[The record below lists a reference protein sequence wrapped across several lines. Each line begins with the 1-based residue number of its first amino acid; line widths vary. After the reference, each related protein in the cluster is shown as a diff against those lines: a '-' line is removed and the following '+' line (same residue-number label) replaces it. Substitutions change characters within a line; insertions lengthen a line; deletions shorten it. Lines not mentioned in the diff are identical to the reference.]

1 VSKGGWH
8 IFSTGWGGV
17 DLMNPA
23 TNVFVTG
30 ACDKAWF
37 GWPCDEE
44 LQNLRKAFFAA
55 KDDAERKALAVK
67 LQARAN
73 DVVTFIPMGQNY
85 IVGARSKK
93 LDGLIDGPVSS
104 FWNVSKRN

>member
-1 VSKGGWH
+1 MPIS
-8 IFSTGWGGV
+8 GWGGV

-37 GWPCDEE
+37 GWPCDKE
-44 LQNLRKAFFAA
+44 LQDLRAAFFAA
-55 KDDAERKALAVK
+55 TSDDQRKAIAVK
-67 LQARAN
+67 MQARAN
-73 DVVTFIPMGQNY
+73 EVVTFIPMGQNF

-93 LDGLIDGPVSS
+93 LQGLIDGPVSS
-104 FWNVSKRN
+104 FWNVSKAN

>member
-1 VSKGGWH
+1 
-8 IFSTGWGGV
+8 
-17 DLMNPA
+17 MNPA

-44 LQNLRKAFFAA
+44 LQKLRASFFAA
-55 KDDAERKALAVK
+55 RSEDERKAIAVK

-73 DVVTFIPMGQNY
+73 EVVTFIPMGQNF
-85 IVGARSKK
+85 IVGAKSKK
-93 LDGLIDGPVSS
+93 LQGLLDGPVSS
-104 FWNVSKRN
+104 FWNVSKVN